1 MGLSHEERAE
11 FVRLAHKMTG
21 EESDHEWG
29 AGVVLKTADA
39 ATQTA
44 TLATLLT
51 DVVTEAV
58 QIAALDELPQGAK
71 DDAVV
76 RWS

>member
-11 FVRLAHKMTG
+11 FVRLAHKMT
-21 EESDHEWG
+21 EEQTDHEWA
-29 AGVVLKTADA
+29 AGVLVKTADA
-39 ATQTA
+39 DTQASTIA
-44 TLATLLT
+44 SLLT
-51 DVVTEAV
+51 DVVAEAV
-58 QIAALDELPQGAK
+58 QVAALDALSQDAK